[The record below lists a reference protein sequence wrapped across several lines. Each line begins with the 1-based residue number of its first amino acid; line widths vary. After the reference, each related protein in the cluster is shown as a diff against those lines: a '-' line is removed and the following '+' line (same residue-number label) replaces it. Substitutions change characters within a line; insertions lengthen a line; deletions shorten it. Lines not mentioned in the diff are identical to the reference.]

1 MFANELIAQLQ
12 FVCLSNAIG
21 AECSE
26 QVLFLQQVPL
36 LFSHVRRRVALRQD
50 EGGGEQ
56 RSFTVPSLESVL
68 FALSQPSSFM

>member
-12 FVCLSNAIG
+12 VFCLSNAIG

-36 LFSHVRRRVALRQD
+36 PFSRVPQK
-50 EGGGEQ
+50 GGTEAG
-56 RSFTVPSLESVL
+56 
-68 FALSQPSSFM
+68 